1 VSEGR
6 DSSDVVGARVEL
18 GSSAGGSSAHQG
30 EPEFTE
36 VRAAGLL
43 RPSGCARVSRLAD
56 QLDAQQAGRRGRS
69 VPSLAASA
77 LAVWCWLT
85 DRVNPRPIALWLWSV
100 AAPSRTL
107 LAGQG

>member
-1 VSEGR
+1 
-6 DSSDVVGARVEL
+6 
-18 GSSAGGSSAHQG
+18 
-30 EPEFTE
+30 

-107 LAGQG
+107 LAGQGWRSVRAVASTAGSTWTPPRRPCAAPASTFHP